1 MSVRVDSSSLI
12 SGAVVCGHRG
22 LGVTGAVIR
31 ATTSTGTHGAGWLY
45 DDWDNSGDDAKEFR
59 LLIETPPSD
68 GALFLYEDGSF
79 SWVPVTD
86 GTRTCIGRLYID
98 GADQGTETNYLVSGS
113 GAATGQLAATEA
125 ADTAAITGDVIV
137 SGTLAA
143 TEAADVAALAGG
155 ALVSGAL
162 AATEAADVAAFVGDG
177 VALATA
183 GGYDDPKRAPRK
195 RAKLT
200 VIHKDDSDER
210 SQEFEALLAR
220 VKGQALDKAKSLA
233 SDAGEIAAIKPA
245 DIKPPRMPEI
255 RGVESALLRQWMPDL
270 LSTYRATFTA
280 ELQALASAQ
289 QAAAQA
295 QMRALQRQQYEDEEI
310 AILAM
315 LA

>member
-45 DDWDNSGDDAKEFR
+45 DDWDNSGDDSKEFR

-79 SWVPVTD
+79 SWVPVAD
-86 GTRTCIGRLYID
+86 GTRNCVGRLYID

-155 ALVSGAL
+155 VLVSGAL

-183 GGYDDPKRAPRK
+183 GGYDDTQNAPRK
-195 RAKLT
+195 AKKLT
-200 VIHKDDSDER
+200 VIQPDDSDER
-210 SQEFEALLAR
+210 NQEFEALLAR
-220 VKGQALDKAKSLA
+220 VKGQALDKAKS
-233 SDAGEIAAIKPA
+233 AAQAAPVATQPA

-255 RGVESALLRQWMPDL
+255 RGVEAALLRQWMPDL

>member
-86 GTRTCIGRLYID
+86 GTRNCVGRLYID

-143 TEAADVAALAGG
+143 TEAADVAA
-155 ALVSGAL
+155 
-162 AATEAADVAAFVGDG
+162 FVGDG
-177 VALATA
+177 VVLATA
-183 GGYDDPKRAPRK
+183 GGYYDDDPKRAPRK
-195 RAKLT
+195 REKLT

-210 SQEFEALLAR
+210 AQEFEALLAR
-220 VKGQALDKAKSLA
+220 VKGQALDKAKS
-233 SDAGEIAAIKPA
+233 AAQAAPVATPPA

-255 RGVESALLRQWMPDL
+255 RGVEASLLRQWMPDL

>member
-86 GTRTCIGRLYID
+86 GTRNCVGRLYID
-98 GADQGTETNYLVSGS
+98 GADQGTETNYLVSGD
-113 GAATGQLAATEA
+113 GAAVGQLAATEA
-125 ADTAAITGDVIV
+125 ADVAAITGDVIV

-143 TEAADVAALAGG
+143 TEAADVAA
-155 ALVSGAL
+155 
-162 AATEAADVAAFVGDG
+162 FVGDG
-177 VALATA
+177 VVLATA
-183 GGYDDPKRAPRK
+183 GYYDDDPKRAPRK
-195 RAKLT
+195 REKLT

-220 VKGQALDKAKSLA
+220 VKGQALDKAKS
-233 SDAGEIAAIKPA
+233 AAQAAPVATPPA

-255 RGVESALLRQWMPDL
+255 RGVEASLLRQWMPDL

>member
-98 GADQGTETNYLVSGS
+98 GADHGTETNYLVSGS

-143 TEAADVAALAGG
+143 TEAADVAA
-155 ALVSGAL
+155 
-162 AATEAADVAAFVGDG
+162 FVGDG
-177 VALATA
+177 VVLATA
-183 GGYDDPKRAPRK
+183 GGYYDDDPRRAPRK
-195 RAKLT
+195 REKLT

-210 SQEFEALLAR
+210 NQEFEALLAR
-220 VKGQALDKAKSLA
+220 VKGQALDKAKS
-233 SDAGEIAAIKPA
+233 AAQAAPVATPPA

-255 RGVESALLRQWMPDL
+255 RGVEAALLRQWMPDL

-315 LA
+315 FA

>member
-79 SWVPVTD
+79 SWAPVTD
-86 GTRTCIGRLYID
+86 GTRNCVGRLYID

-143 TEAADVAALAGG
+143 TEAADVAA
-155 ALVSGAL
+155 
-162 AATEAADVAAFVGDG
+162 FVGDG
-177 VALATA
+177 VVLATA
-183 GGYDDPKRAPRK
+183 GGYYDDDPKRAPRK
-195 RAKLT
+195 REKLT
-200 VIHKDDSDER
+200 VIHPDTSEQR
-210 SQEFEALLAR
+210 EAEFEALLQR
-220 VKGQALDKAKSLA
+220 VKGQALDKAKS
-233 SDAGEIAAIKPA
+233 AAQAAPA
-245 DIKPPRMPEI
+245 AAPSEIKPPRMPEI
-255 RGVESALLRQWMPDL
+255 RGVEASLLRQWMPDL

-295 QMRALQRQQYEDEEI
+295 QILAQRQQQDDEEI
-310 AILAM
+310 AFLAM

>member
-12 SGAVVCGHRG
+12 PGAVVCGHRG

-86 GTRTCIGRLYID
+86 GTRNCVGRLYID

-143 TEAADVAALAGG
+143 TEAADVAA
-155 ALVSGAL
+155 
-162 AATEAADVAAFVGDG
+162 FIGDG

-183 GGYDDPKRAPRK
+183 GGYYDDDPRRAPRK
-195 RAKLT
+195 REKQT
-200 VIHKDDSDER
+200 VIQPDDSDER

-220 VKGQALDKAKSLA
+220 VKGQALDKAKS
-233 SDAGEIAAIKPA
+233 AAQAAPVATPPA

-255 RGVESALLRQWMPDL
+255 RGVEASLLRQWMPDL

>member
-45 DDWDNSGDDAKEFR
+45 DDWDDSGDDAKEFR

-68 GALFLYEDGSF
+68 GALCLYEDGSF

-125 ADTAAITGDVIV
+125 ADTAVIAGDVIV
-137 SGTLAA
+137 T
-143 TEAADVAALAGG
+143 
-155 ALVSGAL
+155 GAL
-162 AATEAADVAAFVGDG
+162 AATEAADVAAIVGDG
-177 VALATA
+177 VVVGTA
-183 GGYDDPKRAPRK
+183 GGYYDDEAKRVPRK
-195 RAKLT
+195 REKLT

-220 VKGQALDKAKSLA
+220 VKGQALDKAKS
-233 SDAGEIAAIKPA
+233 AAQAAPVATPPA

-255 RGVESALLRQWMPDL
+255 RGVEASLLRQWMPDL

>member
-31 ATTSTGTHGAGWLY
+31 ATTSSGTHGAGWLY

-79 SWVPVTD
+79 SWVPIAE
-86 GTRTCIGRLYID
+86 GTRFCVGRLFVD
-98 GADQGTETNYLVSGS
+98 GVDSGTETNYLVSGS
-113 GAATGQLAATEA
+113 GAAVGQLAATEA
-125 ADTAAITGDVIV
+125 ADTAAATGTVLV
-137 SGTLAA
+137 SGSLAA
-143 TEAADVAALAGG
+143 TEAADVA
-155 ALVSGAL
+155 LV
-162 AATEAADVAAFVGDG
+162 VGDG
-177 VALATA
+177 AVLGSAP
-183 GGYDDPKRAPRK
+183 GGYYDSARRPPKK
-195 RAKLT
+195 QT
-200 VIHKDDSDER
+200 VIHKDDREER
-210 SQEFEALLAR
+210 AQEFEALLAR
-220 VKGQALDKAKSLA
+220 VKGQALDKAKS
-233 SDAGEIAAIKPA
+233 AAQAAPVATQPA

-255 RGVESALLRQWMPDL
+255 RGVEAALLRQWMPDL

-295 QMRALQRQQYEDEEI
+295 QMRAQQRQQHEDEEI

>member
-1 MSVRVDSSSLI
+1 MQYYSA
-12 SGAVVCGHRG
+12 SGAVLTYRQASAAAA
-22 LGVTGAVIR
+22 VT
-31 ATTSTGTHGAGWLY
+31 
-45 DDWDNSGDDAKEFR
+45 
-59 LLIETPPSD
+59 P
-68 GALFLYEDGSF
+68 
-79 SWVPVTD
+79 
-86 GTRTCIGRLYID
+86 
-98 GADQGTETNYLVSGS
+98 
-113 GAATGQLAATEA
+113 
-125 ADTAAITGDVIV
+125 
-137 SGTLAA
+137 TLAPRA
-143 TEAADVAALAGG
+143 RLGMYARGMGARVFFSYGTAGEAP
-155 ALVSGAL
+155 
-162 AATEAADVAAFVGDG
+162 TPEET
-177 VALATA
+177 TA
-183 GGYDDPKRAPRK
+183 GGYYDDDPRRAPRK
-195 RAKLT
+195 REKLT

-255 RGVESALLRQWMPDL
+255 RGVEASLLRQWMPDL

-295 QMRALQRQQYEDEEI
+295 QFLALQRQHYEDEEI

>member
-31 ATTSTGTHGAGWLY
+31 ATTATGTHGAGWLY
-45 DDWDNSGDDAKEFR
+45 DDWDSAADDAKEFR
-59 LLIETPPSD
+59 LLIETPPAD
-68 GALFLYEDGSF
+68 GALFLYQDGSF

-86 GTRTCIGRLYID
+86 GTRNCVGRLYVD
-98 GADQGTETNYLVSGS
+98 GADQGTETNYIVSGS

-125 ADTAAITGDVIV
+125 ADTAAITAAVAV

-143 TEAADVAALAGG
+143 TEAADVAAI
-155 ALVSGAL
+155 
-162 AATEAADVAAFVGDG
+162 VGDG
-177 VALATA
+177 VVVGTA
-183 GGYDDPKRAPRK
+183 GGYYDDEAKRVPRK
-195 RAKLT
+195 REKLT

-220 VKGQALDKAKSLA
+220 VKGQALDKAKQ
-233 SDAGEIAAIKPA
+233 AAQAAPVATPPA

-255 RGVESALLRQWMPDL
+255 RGVEAAALRQWMPDL
-270 LSTYRATFTA
+270 LSTYREQYRAAYVA

-295 QMRALQRQQYEDEEI
+295 QWARQIDEDEEI

>member
-1 MSVRVDSSSLI
+1 MSVRIDSSSLI

-45 DDWDNSGDDAKEFR
+45 DDWDDSGDDAKEFR

-86 GTRTCIGRLYID
+86 GTRNCVGRLYID

-143 TEAADVAALAGG
+143 TEAADVAA
-155 ALVSGAL
+155 
-162 AATEAADVAAFVGDG
+162 FVGDG
-177 VALATA
+177 VVLATA
-183 GGYDDPKRAPRK
+183 GGYYDDDPQRAPRK
-195 RAKLT
+195 REKLT

-210 SQEFEALLAR
+210 TEEFEALLAR
-220 VKGQALDKAKSLA
+220 VKGQALDKAKQ
-233 SDAGEIAAIKPA
+233 AAQAAPAITTTA

-255 RGVESALLRQWMPDL
+255 RGVEAAALRQWMPDL
-270 LSTYRATFTA
+270 LSTYRTTFAA

-295 QMRALQRQQYEDEEI
+295 QMRALQRQQYDDEEI
-310 AILAM
+310 ALLAM